1 MKDFQA
7 GYNMT
12 RFYDARGNIYGV
24 ASPACLRRH
33 GVEVPD
39 NAALAASRRDA
50 WALPAIAAEC
60 GWGPSSR
67 PAGAKAH
74 RCDGLLVGPFQAAPP
89 FDLLIVNTDGS
100 LAERSGN
107 GLTIFAQALS
117 DQGFMTQGCELRV
130 HHDKQDARSPLA
142 TYVEPALYEQV
153 RGFWLALGQP
163 AFGPLAVGAVGV
175 DPLVAEGCAFSHVPA
190 LAAINPQWTRSQFVR
205 VGNPHC
211 VTLVTQASALPDN
224 QPMHQ
229 PALFEPL
236 QAIAF
241 APPAGRGQP
250 CVAGVNLQ
258 WAARASG
265 NRVLA
270 RVFERGE
277 GPTASSGTSACA
289 VACAAWRAGWVEGG
303 EVAVV
308 MPGGTVPVRLQ
319 MQAETVLSVSLF
331 GAARPQIEAGPR
343 G

>member
-1 MKDFQA
+1 MKDFQP
-7 GYNMT
+7 GDPTT

-24 ASPACLRRH
+24 VSPACLRRH

-39 NAALAASRRDA
+39 TAALAASRRDA

-60 GWGPSSR
+60 GWGPSPR

-117 DQGFMTQGCELRV
+117 DQGLMTQGCELRV
-130 HHDKQDARSPLA
+130 HHDKQDAKSPLA
-142 TYVEPALYEQV
+142 TYVEPALHEQV
-153 RGFWLALGQP
+153 RGFWLALGPP
-163 AFGPLAVGAVGV
+163 AFGPLAVGADLPG
-175 DPLVAEGCAFSHVPA
+175 AEEGAFSHVPA
-190 LAAINPQWTRSQFVR
+190 LAAINPAWTRSQFVR

-211 VTLVTQASALPDN
+211 VTLVHQAAALPDN
-224 QPMHQ
+224 LSMHQ
-229 PALFEPL
+229 SALFEPL

-258 WAARASG
+258 WAAQASG

-289 VACAAWRAGWVEGG
+289 VACAAWRAGWVAGG

-319 MQAETVLSVSLF
+319 IQDATVLSVSLF
-331 GAARPQIEAGPR
+331 GAARPQLDAGPR